1 MERKGNIIMMMIA
14 VVVILLRNQMRL
26 ATEQNFVH
34 YCPFPDF
41 PIPDG
46 PSLRFE
52 SFASVGQLDAVT
64 MRQLKVAASLIND

>member
-52 SFASVGQLDAVT
+52 SFASVGQLEYRDNEAI
-64 MRQLKVAASLIND
+64 KSSSLLD